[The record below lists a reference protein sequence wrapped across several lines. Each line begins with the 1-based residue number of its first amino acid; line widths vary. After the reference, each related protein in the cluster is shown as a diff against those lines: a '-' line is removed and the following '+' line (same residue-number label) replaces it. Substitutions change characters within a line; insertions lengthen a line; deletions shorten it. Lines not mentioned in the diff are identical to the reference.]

1 MTPHDHDHDHDHE
14 DGDHEA
20 VHHHHGEPGAAPH
33 RHPLQQDDPEP
44 SLEARLLEEALRTL
58 LIDKGIFSA
67 VDLQHAMAAMDARG
81 ESQGARIVARAW
93 ADPSYRAQLLE
104 RPAVA
109 LKTFGIDMGVNELT
123 VLENTAE
130 VHNLVVCTLCSCY
143 PRMIL
148 GVPPAWYKSR
158 EYRSRVVSEPRAV
171 LAEFGVVLPEDVE
184 VRVHDS
190 NADLRYLVIPRRPE
204 GTQAWPEDALS
215 RLVTRD
221 SMIGTGLALQSAESI
236 GE

>member
-1 MTPHDHDHDHDHE
+1 MNNEHDHHH
-14 DGDHEA
+14 GDHEG
-20 VHHHHGEPGAAPH
+20 VHDHHGSPGTAPH
-33 RHPLQQDDPEP
+33 RHPLQHDDPEP
-44 SLEARLLEEALRTL
+44 SDEARLLEEALRTL
-58 LIDKGIFSA
+58 LIDKGVFSA

-93 ADPSYRAQLLE
+93 ADTGYRDQLLE
-104 RPAVA
+104 RPDLA
-109 LKTFGIDMGVNELT
+109 LKAFGIDMGVNELT

-148 GVPPAWYKSR
+148 GIPPAWYKSR
-158 EYRSRVVSEPRAV
+158 EYRSRVVREPLAV
-171 LAEFGVVLPEDVE
+171 LAEFGVVLPEGVE

-204 GTQAWPEDALS
+204 GTESWPEDALA

-221 SMIGTGLALQSAESI
+221 SMIGTGLALKKGAPAAE
-236 GE
+236 